1 MKIVIGLSLGA
12 IRENSH
18 YCSAII
24 LSNKIGEI
32 YMDFARFYQLLDS
45 YLFEDFDESP
55 IFDIRLLVG
64 GKDKNLST
72 EGANGNKAAVWAP
85 CEALNTRKDAV
96 GSRRGLRFLV
106 HHD

>member
-1 MKIVIGLSLGA
+1 MVCHWVPFERIHITVV
-12 IRENSH
+12 
-18 YCSAII
+18 
-24 LSNKIGEI
+24 
-32 YMDFARFYQLLDS
+32 
-45 YLFEDFDESP
+45 LFEDFDESP